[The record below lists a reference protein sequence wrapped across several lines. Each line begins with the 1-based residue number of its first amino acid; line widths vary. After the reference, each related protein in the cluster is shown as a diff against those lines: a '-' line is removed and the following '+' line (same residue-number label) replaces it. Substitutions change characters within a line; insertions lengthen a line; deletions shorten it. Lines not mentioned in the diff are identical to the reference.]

1 VAVPGSTAPVKR
13 RAMEELGATMLDG
26 GASLSESEDVA
37 RSYAEETG
45 ARYVED
51 GDDRWLMAGAATV
64 VGELLESAG
73 DLDAVLVPVGGGNL
87 VASALLAAALRA
99 HRVEVI
105 GVQSSAATGVTRSWL
120 ARRMLES
127 RCDTFAAGLATARP
141 GRASLAVLDAALRR
155 MVVVDDDDLWNAIPV
170 AYDALGLP
178 VEAAGAA
185 GIAAL
190 ERFNEQITG
199 RRVAVVVTG
208 GRIDAREL
216 ADALTGKRRH
226 AVTPGRAPGRA
237 GPV

>member
-1 VAVPGSTAPVKR
+1 
-13 RAMEELGATMLDG
+13 
-26 GASLSESEDVA
+26 
-37 RSYAEETG
+37 
-45 ARYVED
+45 
-51 GDDRWLMAGAATV
+51 
-64 VGELLESAG
+64 
-73 DLDAVLVPVGGGNL
+73 
-87 VASALLAAALRA
+87 
-99 HRVEVI
+99 
-105 GVQSSAATGVTRSWL
+105 
-120 ARRMLES
+120 
-127 RCDTFAAGLATARP
+127 
-141 GRASLAVLDAALRR
+141 

-208 GRIDAREL
+208 GRIDAGEL